1 LEELTSS
8 SKNDLYIDSLV
19 EALKEDI
26 DCYPQQIAKFLSCCK
41 HMGLSV
47 SETKTLRSDADAMKV
62 ELDKAIDYKVD
73 SCANTDSS
81 CSIKEKEGRR
91 SRAVSS
97 AGYSLNKS
105 GAEEEPEGESSE
117 LTSSEANS
125 TERSEREL
133 VDKIVKGEDLNNEDF
148 VIKKQLLNELRIP
161 ENDVAISRIR
171 IGQGGFGEV
180 YLGTLR
186 RKYKVAIKSI
196 KNCLDDPYADKK
208 RKTIE
213 NELLLMK
220 SFGSFPTIVT
230 CYGYIMKEDSLQIV
244 LELAPYGSLDAML
257 RDNKNFPS
265 SSFPLSLS
273 LAWLCDLADA
283 IKFLHSRGIKHRD
296 IKAENMLVFERFRI
310 KLCDF
315 GPAKQHL
322 ANITAESKVG
332 TFCFMAPEIRIGHVS
347 ELSR

>member
-1 LEELTSS
+1 MSFKYAFIKVLEEISCS
-8 SKNDLYIDSLV
+8 DLAVEYEINFANLRKDIDSYPHIVGKWL
-19 EALKEDI
+19 ALN
-26 DCYPQQIAKFLSCCK
+26 K
-41 HMGLSV
+41 HMGLTV
-47 SETKTLRSDADAMKV
+47 NETKALKGDIDWMKAKF
-62 ELDKAIDYKVD
+62 EDYYH
-73 SCANTDSS
+73 N
-81 CSIKEKEGRR
+81 
-91 SRAVSS
+91 SR
-97 AGYSLNKS
+97 
-105 GAEEEPEGESSE
+105 
-117 LTSSEANS
+117 ANS
-125 TERSEREL
+125 TYSSNSSPIEGRDSPSPNASRDFHASLGRNSVKGNKILQMNDEL
-133 VDKIVKGEDLNNEDF
+133 VIRLVQGEQLNNDQNSQKMKMLAELKLPQED
-148 VIKKQLLNELRIP
+148 VI
-161 ENDVAISRIR
+161 ISKVR
-171 IGQGGFGEV
+171 IGQGGFGDV
-180 YLGTLR
+180 FLGAFR
-186 RKYKVAIKSI
+186 RRYKVAIKTLR
-196 KNCLDDPYADKK
+196 NLDDPYAENKK
-208 RKTIE
+208 KSIE

-220 SFGSFPTIVT
+220 FLGSYPTILS

-257 RDNKNFPS
+257 RDKNNYRG
-265 SSFPLSLS
+265 FPLHLM